1 MDKIPST
8 DQSSDKLH
16 ILDYW
21 RIIRVRFV
29 TILLVFLL
37 TAVTTTVVTFLLS
50 PTYMSLSRIS
60 VEKDTSDIAP
70 LLGMQSGPAQF
81 DPYFIQTE
89 FEKIQSQKVLDKVV
103 EKCELAKEWGIISD
117 PQAEVGHTESVK
129 ARKILEKMID
139 IRQYRNTSIIELRA
153 YDGKKELAQKIA
165 RSLAQ
170 EYKDHRT
177 SLQKERVQIGIN
189 SLNKRMDEKNEKIT
203 SMQATVDR
211 LRTDLGISDSA
222 GEESYSI
229 IEPEIVRR
237 YEAELITAK
246 GVHTTQSTLLE
257 GLKGQSIEQL
267 RASIL
272 TAHPDAQLDALI
284 RELHTGQQ
292 TLANHSIDLGEQHPR
307 IKGLKKVVATLE
319 EQIDNRIQGVLA
331 GLELRVKSSKAQV
344 EQLQRDVVEAKHR
357 ESDMR
362 EKGREYFDAKREL
375 SNTTRIRDT
384 ILFRIMQEEVDLE
397 LPKSSTVEVIDDADL
412 PEKAVKPNIP
422 LNIALGMVVGL
433 ILGVGL
439 AFFIEYLDT
448 SVKTIDDV
456 ERALGA
462 AVLGVIPQ
470 NVGSLLD
477 EGDESPHAEAY
488 RVLRTNILFAGRQT
502 EDQTT
507 FSVVSGGAGE
517 GKTTTM
523 FNLAVVFAQQG
534 DRVLVVDSDLRR
546 PSMHRF
552 FKVSNN
558 IGLTNYLLGQV
569 TIDEVIQTSE
579 IPSLHF
585 VPSGKLPSSSMGIL
599 SSAKMK
605 EFVVEMKSR
614 YDYVFLDAP
623 PIMGVSDASVLASM
637 VDMCVLVVQYR
648 KYPQLMTQRAK
659 EMVTK
664 VGGELVGVVLNNI
677 NISQDSYYYY
687 YSGYYY
693 DYYYKSREKEE
704 DSADEAPDGK
714 KETKLLAKAD
724 IGGDDEKPKY

>member
-1 MDKIPST
+1 MDKTPST
-8 DQSSDKLH
+8 DQSYDKLH

-37 TAVTTTVVTFLLS
+37 TAVTTTVVTFLL
-50 PTYMSLSRIS
+50 PETYMSLSRIS
-60 VEKDTSDIAP
+60 IEKDTSDIAP
-70 LLGMQSGPAQF
+70 LLGMQSGPTAF

-103 EKCELAKEWGIISD
+103 SKCGLTEEWKRLNGGKSL
-117 PQAEVGHTESVK
+117 TEIE
-129 ARKILEKMID
+129 ARKILEKAID
-139 IRQYRNTSIIELRA
+139 IRQFRNTSIIELRA
-153 YDGKKELAQKIA
+153 YDRKPQWAQTIAQALAEEYQNHRKD
-165 RSLAQ
+165 LQ
-170 EYKDHRT
+170 E
-177 SLQKERVQIGIN
+177 ERVKKGIDV
-189 SLNKRMDEKNEKIT
+189 LNGRLEKINEEI
-203 SMQATVDR
+203 SVMQTNVDE
-211 LRTDLGISDSA
+211 LRTQEGISDAA
-222 GEESYSI
+222 GDESYSI

-237 YEAELITAK
+237 YESGLIDAR
-246 GVHTTQSTLLE
+246 GIHTTQSTLLE
-257 GLKGQSIEQL
+257 GLRAQSDEEL

-272 TAHPDAQLDALI
+272 TAHPDAQLDVLI

-292 TLANHSIDLGEQHPR
+292 TLANLGVDLGDEHPR
-307 IKGLKKVVATLE
+307 IKGLKVVVATLE
-319 EQIDNRIQGVLA
+319 GQIDDRIRGILA
-331 GLELRVKSSKAQV
+331 GLELRVNSTKAQV
-344 EQLQRDVVEAKHR
+344 EQLQSDVADAKKR

-362 EKGREYFDAKREL
+362 EKGREYFDAKRKL

-384 ILFRIMQEEVDLE
+384 ILLRVMQEEVDLA
-397 LPKSSTVEVIDDADL
+397 LPKESTVEITDDADL
-412 PEKAVKPNIP
+412 PIKAVRPNIP
-422 LNIALGMVVGL
+422 LNIALGVVVGL
-433 ILGVGL
+433 VLGVGL

-456 ERALGA
+456 ERALNA

-488 RVLRTNILFAGRQT
+488 RVLRTNILFAGRKSET
-502 EDQTT
+502 QTT

-552 FKVSNN
+552 FNVSNN
-558 IGLTNYLLGQV
+558 IGLTNYLLGQA
-569 TIDEVIQTSE
+569 TIEEVIQTTE
-579 IPSLHF
+579 LPSLHF
-585 VPSGKLPSSSMGIL
+585 IPSGKLPSSSMGIL

-605 EFVVEMKSR
+605 EFVAEMKSR

-659 EMVTK
+659 DMVTK

-704 DSADEAPDGK
+704 SADEAQDGK
-714 KETKLLAKAD
+714 KDAKLLAKAD
-724 IGGDDEKPKY
+724 IGGEDEKPKY

>member
-1 MDKIPST
+1 MDKTPST

-29 TILLVFLL
+29 TIMLVFLL
-37 TAVTTTVVTFLLS
+37 TAVTTTVVTFTM
-50 PTYMSLSRIS
+50 PKTYMSLSRIS
-60 VEKDTSDIAP
+60 IEKDTSDIAP
-70 LLGMQSGPAQF
+70 LLGMQSGPAAF

-103 EKCELAKEWGIISD
+103 VRCELTEDWKRLNGGNLLD
-117 PQAEVGHTESVK
+117 PIE
-129 ARKILEKMID
+129 ARKILKKSID
-139 IRQYRNTSIIELRA
+139 IRQFRNTSIIELRA
-153 YDGKKELAQKIA
+153 YDRDPRK
-165 RSLAQ
+165 AQ
-170 EYKDHRT
+170 EIAQALAVEYQNHRKDAQTARVKQGIKA
-177 SLQKERVQIGIN
+177 LEGRKEKTDKQI
-189 SLNKRMDEKNEKIT
+189 LV
-203 SMQATVDR
+203 MQANVDK
-211 LRTDLGISDSA
+211 LRTDLNISDAA
-222 GEESYSI
+222 GEDSYSI

-237 YEAELITAK
+237 YESELIDVK
-246 GVHTTQSTLLE
+246 GIHTSMSTLLD
-257 GLKGQSIEQL
+257 GLKALSEKEL
-267 RASIL
+267 RDSIL
-272 TAHPDAQLDALI
+272 TAHPDAQLDVLI

-292 TLANHSIDLGEQHPR
+292 TLANHGIDLGEEHPR

-319 EQIDNRIQGVLA
+319 GQIDNRIQGILA
-331 GLELRVKSSKAQV
+331 GLGLRVNSSQAQV
-344 EQLQRDVVEAKHR
+344 EQLQRDVDAAKKR

-362 EKGREYFDAKREL
+362 KTGREYFDAKREL

-384 ILFRIMQEEVDLE
+384 ILFRIMQEEVDLA
-397 LPKSSTVEVIDDADL
+397 LPKESTVEITDDADRPL
-412 PEKAVKPNIP
+412 KAIRPNIP
-422 LNIALGMVVGL
+422 LNIALGVVVGL

-488 RVLRTNILFAGRQT
+488 RVLRTNILFAGRKD
-502 EDQTT
+502 ESQTT

-523 FNLAVVFAQQG
+523 FNLAVVFAQMG
-534 DRVLVVDSDLRR
+534 DRILIVDSDLRR
-546 PSMHRF
+546 PSMHRYL
-552 FKVSNN
+552 KVSNN
-558 IGLTNYLLGQV
+558 IGLTNYLLGQA
-569 TIDEVIQTSE
+569 TIDEVIQTTE
-579 IPSLHF
+579 LPSLHF
-585 VPSGKLPSSSMGIL
+585 IPSGKLPSSSMGIL

-605 EFVVEMKSR
+605 EFVAEMKSR

-648 KYPQLMTQRAK
+648 KYPQMMTQRAK

-693 DYYYKSREKEE
+693 DNYYKSLEKEE
-704 DSADEAPDGK
+704 SAKDDAK
-714 KETKLLAKAD
+714 SRKETKLLASAKT
-724 IGGDDEKPKY
+724 GGEDEKPKY

>member
-1 MDKIPST
+1 MDKTPST
-8 DQSSDKLH
+8 DQSYDKLH

-37 TAVTTTVVTFLLS
+37 TAVTTTVVTFLL
-50 PTYMSLSRIS
+50 PETYMSLSRIS
-60 VEKDTSDIAP
+60 IEKDTSDIAP
-70 LLGMQSGPAQF
+70 LLGMQSGPTAF

-103 EKCELAKEWGIISD
+103 SKCGLTEEWKRLNGGKSL
-117 PQAEVGHTESVK
+117 TEIE
-129 ARKILEKMID
+129 ARKILEKAID
-139 IRQYRNTSIIELRA
+139 IRQFRNTSIIELRA
-153 YDGKKELAQKIA
+153 YDRKPQWAQTIAQALAE
-165 RSLAQ
+165 
-170 EYKDHRT
+170 EYQDHRKN
-177 SLQKERVQIGIN
+177 LQEERVKKGILV
-189 SLNKRMDEKNEKIT
+189 LNGRLKKINEEISVMQTNVDE
-203 SMQATVDR
+203 
-211 LRTDLGISDSA
+211 LRTQEGISDAA
-222 GEESYSI
+222 GDESYSI

-237 YEAELITAK
+237 YESGLIDAR
-246 GVHTTQSTLLE
+246 GIHTTQSTLLE
-257 GLKGQSIEQL
+257 GLRAQSDEEL

-272 TAHPDAQLDALI
+272 TAHPDAQLDVLI

-292 TLANHSIDLGEQHPR
+292 TLANLSVDLGDEHPR
-307 IKGLKKVVATLE
+307 IKGLKVVVATLE
-319 EQIDNRIQGVLA
+319 GQIDDRIRGILA
-331 GLELRVKSSKAQV
+331 GLELRVNSTKAQV
-344 EQLQRDVVEAKHR
+344 EQLQSDVADAKKR

-362 EKGREYFDAKREL
+362 EKGREYFDSKREL

-384 ILFRIMQEEVDLE
+384 ILLRVMQEEVDLA
-397 LPKSSTVEVIDDADL
+397 LPKESTVEITDDADL
-412 PEKAVKPNIP
+412 PIKAVRPNIP
-422 LNIALGMVVGL
+422 LNIALGVVVGL
-433 ILGVGL
+433 VLGVGL

-456 ERALGA
+456 ERALNA

-488 RVLRTNILFAGRQT
+488 RVLRTNILFAGRKS
-502 EDQTT
+502 EKQTT

-534 DRVLVVDSDLRR
+534 DRILIVDSDLRR
-546 PSMHRF
+546 PSMHRYL
-552 FKVSNN
+552 KVSNN

-569 TIDEVIQTSE
+569 AIDEVIQTTE
-579 IPSLHF
+579 LPSLHF
-585 VPSGKLPSSSMGIL
+585 IPSGKLPSSSMGIL

-605 EFVVEMKSR
+605 EFVAEMKSR

-659 EMVTK
+659 GMVTK

-704 DSADEAPDGK
+704 SADEAQDGK
-714 KETKLLAKAD
+714 KDAKLLAKAD
-724 IGGDDEKPKY
+724 IGGEDEKPKY

>member
-8 DQSSDKLH
+8 EQSSDKLH

-29 TILLVFLL
+29 VILLVFLI
-37 TAVTTTVVTFLLS
+37 TAVTTTVVTFLLP

-70 LLGMQSGPAQF
+70 LLGMQSGPTAF

-103 EKCELAKEWGIISD
+103 AKCDLA
-117 PQAEVGHTESVK
+117 ESLVLGK
-129 ARKILEKMID
+129 SLNESEARKILEKSID
-139 IRQYRNTSIIELRA
+139 VRQYRNTSIIELRA
-153 YDGKKELAQKIA
+153 YDRKPTK
-165 RSLAQ
+165 AQ
-170 EYKDHRT
+170 EIAQALASEYQNHR
-177 SLQKERVQIGIN
+177 SNLQKDRVKKGIE
-189 SLNKRMDEKNEKIT
+189 SLKTRMEEINTEIT
-203 SMQATVDR
+203 SMQSDVDR
-211 LRTDLGISDSA
+211 FRTELGISDAA

-237 YEAELITAK
+237 YEVELITAK
-246 GVHTTQSTLLE
+246 GVLTTQSSLLD
-257 GLKGQSIEQL
+257 GLKGQSPEEL

-272 TAHPDAQLDALI
+272 TAHPDAQLDALT
-284 RELHTGQQ
+284 REFHTGQI
-292 TLANHSIDLGEQHPR
+292 TLANQSIDLGDEHPR

-319 EQIDNRIQGVLA
+319 GQINNRIKGILA
-331 GLELRVKSSKAQV
+331 GLELRVQSSKAQV
-344 EQLQRDVVEAKHR
+344 EQLQRDVEDAKKR

-362 EKGREYFDAKREL
+362 EQGREYFNAKREL
-375 SNTTRIRDT
+375 ANTTRIRDT
-384 ILFRIMQEEVDLE
+384 ILLRVMQEEVDLE
-397 LPKSSTVEVIDDADL
+397 LPKESTVEIIDDADL
-412 PEKAVKPNIP
+412 PIRAVRPNIP
-422 LNIALGMVVGL
+422 LNISLGVVVGL

-470 NVGSLLD
+470 NVGSLLE

-488 RVLRTNILFAGRQT
+488 RVLRTNILFAGRKS
-502 EDQTT
+502 EKQTT

-534 DRVLVVDSDLRR
+534 DRILIVDSDLRR
-546 PSMHRF
+546 PSMHRYL
-552 FKVSNN
+552 KVSNN

-569 TIDEVIQTSE
+569 AIDEVIQTTE
-579 IPSLHF
+579 LPSLHF
-585 VPSGKLPSSSMGIL
+585 IPSGKLPSSSMGIL

-605 EFVVEMKSR
+605 EFVLEMKSR

-659 EMVTK
+659 SMVTK

-704 DSADEAPDGK
+704 SADETQGVE
-714 KETKLLAKAD
+714 KEAKLLANAD
-724 IGGDDEKPKY
+724 LGGEDEKP

>member
-1 MDKIPST
+1 MDKTPSK

-37 TAVTTTVVTFLLS
+37 TAVTTTVVTFLL
-50 PTYMSLSRIS
+50 PKTYMSLSRIS
-60 VEKDTSDIAP
+60 IEKDTSDIAP
-70 LLGMQSGPAQF
+70 LLGMQSGPSAF

-89 FEKIQSQKVLDKVV
+89 FEKIQSQKVLAKVV
-103 EKCELAKEWGIISD
+103 AKCNLTEEWKRLNGGK
-117 PQAEVGHTESVK
+117 PLTEIE
-129 ARKILEKMID
+129 ARKILEKSID
-139 IRQYRNTSIIELRA
+139 IRQFRNTSIIELRA
-153 YDGKKELAQKIA
+153 YDRKPEQAQYIA
-165 RSLAQ
+165 QTIAE
-170 EYKDHRT
+170 EYQNHRT
-177 SLQKERVQIGIN
+177 ESQQKRVQKGIMALN
-189 SLNKRMDEKNEKIT
+189 SRMETINEEIA
-203 SMQATVDR
+203 SMQANVDK
-211 LRTDLGISDSA
+211 LRNDLGISDAA

-237 YEAELITAK
+237 YESELITAK
-246 GVHTTQSTLLE
+246 GVHTTQFTLLE
-257 GLKGQSIEQL
+257 GLKDQSDEKL

-272 TAHPDAQLDALI
+272 TAHPDAQLDVLI

-292 TLANHSIDLGEQHPR
+292 TLANQRIDLGDQHPR
-307 IKGLKKVVATLE
+307 IKGLKEVVTVLE
-319 EQIDNRIQGVLA
+319 GQIDNRIQGILA

-344 EQLQRDVVEAKHR
+344 DQLKEDVADAKQR

-375 SNTTRIRDT
+375 ANTTRIRDT
-384 ILFRIMQEEVDLE
+384 ILFRIMQEEVDLA
-397 LPKSSTVEVIDDADL
+397 LPKESTVEITDDADL
-412 PEKAVKPNIP
+412 PIKAVRPNIP
-422 LNIALGMVVGL
+422 LNIALGVVVGL

-488 RVLRTNILFAGRQT
+488 RVLRTNILFAGRKSET
-502 EDQTT
+502 QTT
-507 FSVVSGGAGE
+507 ISVVSGGAGE

-534 DRVLVVDSDLRR
+534 DRILIVDSDLRR
-546 PSMHRF
+546 PSMHRYL
-552 FKVSNN
+552 KVSNN

-579 IPSLHF
+579 LPTLHF
-585 VPSGKLPSSSMGIL
+585 IPSGKLPSSSMGIL
-599 SSAKMK
+599 SSSKMK
-605 EFVVEMKSR
+605 EFVGDMKSR

-704 DSADEAPDGK
+704 STEDDATSK
-714 KETKLLAKAD
+714 KETKLLEKAD
-724 IGGDDEKPKY
+724 VGEGDERPKY

>member
-1 MDKIPST
+1 MDKTPST

-29 TILLVFLL
+29 TIMLVFLL
-37 TAVTTTVVTFLLS
+37 TAVTTTVVTFTM
-50 PTYMSLSRIS
+50 PKTYMSLSRIS
-60 VEKDTSDIAP
+60 IEKDTSDIAP
-70 LLGMQSGPAQF
+70 LLGMQSGPAAF

-103 EKCELAKEWGIISD
+103 VRCELTEDWKRLNGGNLLD
-117 PQAEVGHTESVK
+117 PIE
-129 ARKILEKMID
+129 ARKILKKSID
-139 IRQYRNTSIIELRA
+139 IRQFRNTSIIELRA
-153 YDGKKELAQKIA
+153 YDRDPRK
-165 RSLAQ
+165 AQ
-170 EYKDHRT
+170 EIAQAIAVEYQNHRKDAQTARVKQGIKA
-177 SLQKERVQIGIN
+177 LEGRKEKTDEQILI
-189 SLNKRMDEKNEKIT
+189 
-203 SMQATVDR
+203 MQANVDK
-211 LRTDLGISDSA
+211 LRTDLNISDAA
-222 GEESYSI
+222 GEDSYSI

-237 YEAELITAK
+237 YESELIDVK
-246 GVHTTQSTLLE
+246 GIHTSMSTLLD
-257 GLKGQSIEQL
+257 GLKALSDKEL
-267 RASIL
+267 RDSIL
-272 TAHPDAQLDALI
+272 TAHPDAQLDVLI

-292 TLANHSIDLGEQHPR
+292 TLANHGIDLGEEHPR

-319 EQIDNRIQGVLA
+319 GQIDNRIQGILA
-331 GLELRVKSSKAQV
+331 GLGLRVNSSQAQV
-344 EQLQRDVVEAKHR
+344 EQLQRDVDAAKKR

-362 EKGREYFDAKREL
+362 KTGREYFDAKREL

-384 ILFRIMQEEVDLE
+384 ILFRIMQEEVDLA
-397 LPKSSTVEVIDDADL
+397 LPKESTVEITDEADRPL
-412 PEKAVKPNIP
+412 KAIRPNIP
-422 LNIALGMVVGL
+422 LNIALGVVVGL

-488 RVLRTNILFAGRQT
+488 RVLRTNILFAGRKD
-502 EDQTT
+502 ESQTT

-523 FNLAVVFAQQG
+523 FNLAVVFAQMG
-534 DRVLVVDSDLRR
+534 DRILIVDSDLRR
-546 PSMHRF
+546 PSMHRYL
-552 FKVSNN
+552 KVSNN
-558 IGLTNYLLGQV
+558 IGLTNYLLGQA
-569 TIDEVIQTSE
+569 TIDEVIQTTE
-579 IPSLHF
+579 LPSLHF
-585 VPSGKLPSSSMGIL
+585 IPSGKLPSSSMGIL

-605 EFVVEMKSR
+605 EFVAEMKSR

-648 KYPQLMTQRAK
+648 KYPQMMTQRAK

-704 DSADEAPDGK
+704 SAEDDDK
-714 KETKLLAKAD
+714 SRKETKLLASAKT
-724 IGGDDEKPKY
+724 GGEDEKPKY

>member
-1 MDKIPST
+1 MDKTPST
-8 DQSSDKLH
+8 DHSSDKLH

-37 TAVTTTVVTFLLS
+37 TAVTTTVVTLFL
-50 PTYMSLSRIS
+50 PKTYMSLSRIS
-60 VEKDTSDIAP
+60 IEKDTSDIAP
-70 LLGMQSGPAQF
+70 LLGMQSGPTAF

-103 EKCELAKEWGIISD
+103 VRCEL
-117 PQAEVGHTESVK
+117 TEDWKRLNGGNLLSTIE
-129 ARKILEKMID
+129 ARKILKKAID
-139 IRQYRNTSIIELRA
+139 IRQFRNTSIIELRA
-153 YDGKKELAQKIA
+153 YDRIPRK
-165 RSLAQ
+165 AQ
-170 EYKDHRT
+170 EIAQALAMVYQNHRKDAQTARV
-177 SLQKERVQIGIN
+177 KEGIKALEGRKDETDKQI
-189 SLNKRMDEKNEKIT
+189 LV
-203 SMQATVDR
+203 MQANVDK
-211 LRTDLGISDSA
+211 LRTDLNISDAA
-222 GEESYSI
+222 GEDSYSI

-237 YEAELITAK
+237 YESELIDVK
-246 GVHTTQSTLLE
+246 GIHTTMSTLLD
-257 GLKGQSIEQL
+257 GLKALSAEEL

-272 TAHPDAQLDALI
+272 TAHPDPQLDVLI

-292 TLANHSIDLGEQHPR
+292 TLANLSIDLGEEHPR

-319 EQIDNRIQGVLA
+319 EQIDNRIQGILA
-331 GLELRVKSSKAQV
+331 GLGLRVNSSQAQV
-344 EQLQRDVVEAKHR
+344 EQLQRDVDAAKRR
-357 ESDMR
+357 ESAMR
-362 EKGREYFDAKREL
+362 KTGRKYFDAKREL

-384 ILFRIMQEEVDLE
+384 ILFRIMQEEVDLA
-397 LPKSSTVEVIDDADL
+397 LPKESTVEITDDADRPL
-412 PEKAVKPNIP
+412 KAIRPNVP
-422 LNIALGMVVGL
+422 LNITLGVVVGL

-488 RVLRTNILFAGRQT
+488 RVLRTNILFAGRKD
-502 EDQTT
+502 ESQTT

-523 FNLAVVFAQQG
+523 FNLAVVFAQMG
-534 DRVLVVDSDLRR
+534 DRILIVDSDLRR
-546 PSMHRF
+546 PSMHRYL
-552 FKVSNN
+552 KVSNN
-558 IGLTNYLLGQV
+558 IGLTNYLLGQA
-569 TIDEVIQTSE
+569 TIDEVIQTTE

-585 VPSGKLPSSSMGIL
+585 IPSGKLPSSSMGIL

-605 EFVVEMKSR
+605 EFVAEMKSR

-623 PIMGVSDASVLASM
+623 PIMGVSDATVLASM

-648 KYPQLMTQRAK
+648 KYPQMMTQRAK

-704 DSADEAPDGK
+704 SAEDDARSR
-714 KETKLLAKAD
+714 KETKLLASAKT
-724 IGGDDEKPKY
+724 GGEDEKPKY

>member
-1 MDKIPST
+1 MDKTPST
-8 DQSSDKLH
+8 DQSYDKLH

-37 TAVTTTVVTFLLS
+37 TAVTTTVVTFLL
-50 PTYMSLSRIS
+50 PETYMSLSRIS
-60 VEKDTSDIAP
+60 IEKDTSDIAP
-70 LLGMQSGPAQF
+70 LLGMQSGPTAF

-103 EKCELAKEWGIISD
+103 SKCGLTEEWKRLNGGKSL
-117 PQAEVGHTESVK
+117 TEIE
-129 ARKILEKMID
+129 ARKILEKAID
-139 IRQYRNTSIIELRA
+139 IRQFRNTSIIELRA
-153 YDGKKELAQKIA
+153 YDRKPQWAQTIAQALAE
-165 RSLAQ
+165 
-170 EYKDHRT
+170 EYQDHRKN
-177 SLQKERVQIGIN
+177 LQEERVKKGILV
-189 SLNKRMDEKNEKIT
+189 LNGRLKKINEEISVMQTNVDE
-203 SMQATVDR
+203 
-211 LRTDLGISDSA
+211 LRTQEGISDAA
-222 GEESYSI
+222 GDESYSI

-237 YEAELITAK
+237 YESGLIDAR
-246 GVHTTQSTLLE
+246 GIHTTQSTLLE
-257 GLKGQSIEQL
+257 GLRAQSDEEL

-272 TAHPDAQLDALI
+272 TAHPDAQLDVLI

-292 TLANHSIDLGEQHPR
+292 TLANLGVDLGDEHPR
-307 IKGLKKVVATLE
+307 IKGLKVVVATLE
-319 EQIDNRIQGVLA
+319 GQIDDRIRGILA
-331 GLELRVKSSKAQV
+331 GLELRVNSTKAQV
-344 EQLQRDVVEAKHR
+344 EQLQRDVADAKKR

-362 EKGREYFDAKREL
+362 EKGREYFDAKRKL

-384 ILFRIMQEEVDLE
+384 ILLRVMQEEVDLA
-397 LPKSSTVEVIDDADL
+397 LPKESTVEITDDADL
-412 PEKAVKPNIP
+412 PIKAVRPNIP
-422 LNIALGMVVGL
+422 LNIALGVVVGL
-433 ILGVGL
+433 VLGVGL

-456 ERALGA
+456 ERALNA

-488 RVLRTNILFAGRQT
+488 RVLRTNILFAGRKSET
-502 EDQTT
+502 QTT

-552 FKVSNN
+552 FKLSNN
-558 IGLTNYLLGQV
+558 IGLTNYLLGQA
-569 TIDEVIQTSE
+569 TIEEVIQTTE
-579 IPSLHF
+579 LPSLHF
-585 VPSGKLPSSSMGIL
+585 IPSGKLPSSSMGIL

-605 EFVVEMKSR
+605 EFVAEMKSR

-659 EMVTK
+659 DMVTK

-704 DSADEAPDGK
+704 SADEAQDGK
-714 KETKLLAKAD
+714 KDAKLLAKAD
-724 IGGDDEKPKY
+724 IGGEDEKPKY

>member
-1 MDKIPST
+1 MDKTPST
-8 DQSSDKLH
+8 DQSYDKLH

-37 TAVTTTVVTFLLS
+37 TAVTTTVVTFLL
-50 PTYMSLSRIS
+50 PETYMSLSRIS
-60 VEKDTSDIAP
+60 IEKDTSDIAP
-70 LLGMQSGPAQF
+70 LLGMQSGPTAF

-103 EKCELAKEWGIISD
+103 SKCGLTEEWKRLNGGKSL
-117 PQAEVGHTESVK
+117 TEIE
-129 ARKILEKMID
+129 ARKILEKAID
-139 IRQYRNTSIIELRA
+139 IRQFRNTSIIELRA
-153 YDGKKELAQKIA
+153 YDRKPQWAQTIAQALAD
-165 RSLAQ
+165 
-170 EYKDHRT
+170 EYQDHRKN
-177 SLQKERVQIGIN
+177 LQEERVKKGILV
-189 SLNKRMDEKNEKIT
+189 LNGRLKKINEEISVMQTNVDE
-203 SMQATVDR
+203 
-211 LRTDLGISDSA
+211 LRTQEGISDAA
-222 GEESYSI
+222 GDESYSI

-237 YEAELITAK
+237 YESGLIDAR
-246 GVHTTQSTLLE
+246 GIHTTQSTLLE
-257 GLKGQSIEQL
+257 GLRAQSDEEL

-272 TAHPDAQLDALI
+272 TAHPDAQLDVLI

-292 TLANHSIDLGEQHPR
+292 TLANLGVDLGDEHPR
-307 IKGLKKVVATLE
+307 IKGLKVVVTTLE
-319 EQIDNRIQGVLA
+319 GQIDDRIRGILA
-331 GLELRVKSSKAQV
+331 GLELRVNSTKAQV
-344 EQLQRDVVEAKHR
+344 EQLQRDVADAKKR

-362 EKGREYFDAKREL
+362 EKGREYFDSKREL

-384 ILFRIMQEEVDLE
+384 ILLRVMQEEVDLA
-397 LPKSSTVEVIDDADL
+397 LPKESTVEITDDADL
-412 PEKAVKPNIP
+412 PIKAVRPNIP
-422 LNIALGMVVGL
+422 LNIALGVVVGL
-433 ILGVGL
+433 VLGVGL

-456 ERALGA
+456 ERALNA

-488 RVLRTNILFAGRQT
+488 RVLRTNILFAGRKSET
-502 EDQTT
+502 QTT

-552 FKVSNN
+552 FKLSNN
-558 IGLTNYLLGQV
+558 IGLTNYLLGQA
-569 TIDEVIQTSE
+569 TIEEVIQTTE
-579 IPSLHF
+579 LPSLHF
-585 VPSGKLPSSSMGIL
+585 IPSGKLPSSSMGIL

-605 EFVVEMKSR
+605 EFVAEMKSR

-659 EMVTK
+659 DMVTK

-704 DSADEAPDGK
+704 SADEAQDGK
-714 KETKLLAKAD
+714 KDAKLLAKAD
-724 IGGDDEKPKY
+724 IGGEDEKPKY

>member
-1 MDKIPST
+1 MDKTPST

-37 TAVTTTVVTFLLS
+37 TAVTTTVVTLLL
-50 PTYMSLSRIS
+50 PKTFMSLSRIS

-70 LLGMQSGPAQF
+70 LLGMQSGPAAF

-89 FEKIQSQKVLDKVV
+89 FEKIQSQKVLAKVV
-103 EKCELAKEWGIISD
+103 ISCKL
-117 PQAEVGHTESVK
+117 TEDWK
-129 ARKILEKMID
+129 RLNGGKPLTPIEARKILKKQID
-139 IRQYRNTSIIELRA
+139 IRQFRNTSIIELRA
-153 YDGKKELAQKIA
+153 YDGKPEK
-165 RSLAQ
+165 AQ
-170 EYKDHRT
+170 EIAQALAEEYQNHRKEAQT
-177 SLQKERVQIGIN
+177 ARVKEGIKALQGRMNTVNEQIDG
-189 SLNKRMDEKNEKIT
+189 
-203 SMQATVDR
+203 MQANVDK
-211 LRTDLGISDSA
+211 LRVDLGVSDAA

-237 YEAELITAK
+237 YESELIDARGIHTAM
-246 GVHTTQSTLLE
+246 STLLE
-257 GLKGQSIEQL
+257 GLELQSTEELQ
-267 RASIL
+267 ASIS
-272 TAHPDAQLDALI
+272 TAYPDSQLDVLI
-284 RELHTGQQ
+284 RELYTGEQ
-292 TLANHSIDLGEQHPR
+292 TLANHSIDLGDQHPR
-307 IKGLKKVVATLE
+307 IKGLQKVVAKLE
-319 EQIDNRIQGVLA
+319 QQIDNRIQGVLA
-331 GLELRVKSSKAQV
+331 GLRLKTRSALAQV
-344 EQLQRDVVEAKHR
+344 EQLQRDVADAKKR

-384 ILFRIMQEEVDLE
+384 ILFRVMQEEVDLA
-397 LPKSSTVEVIDDADL
+397 LPKESTVEITDNADRPL
-412 PEKAVKPNIP
+412 KAIRPNIP
-422 LNIALGMVVGL
+422 LNIALGVVVGL
-433 ILGVGL
+433 VLGVGL

-470 NVGSLLD
+470 NVGSLLE

-488 RVLRTNILFAGRQT
+488 RVLRTNILFAGRKSET
-502 EDQTT
+502 ETT

-523 FNLAVVFAQQG
+523 FNLAVVFAQMG
-534 DRVLVVDSDLRR
+534 DRILIVDSDLRR
-546 PSMHRF
+546 PSMHRYLN
-552 FKVSNN
+552 VSNN
-558 IGLTNYLLGQV
+558 IGLTNYLLGQA
-569 TIDEVIQTSE
+569 TIDEVIQTTE

-585 VPSGKLPSSSMGIL
+585 IPSGKLPSSSMGIL

-605 EFVVEMKSR
+605 EFVVDMKSR

-648 KYPQLMTQRAK
+648 KYPQMMTQRAK

-664 VGGELVGVVLNNI
+664 VGGNLVGVVLNNI

-693 DYYYKSREKEE
+693 DNYYKSLDKEE
-704 DSADEAPDGK
+704 SAEDDAKSK
-714 KETKLLAKAD
+714 KETKLLASAKT
-724 IGGDDEKPKY
+724 GGEDEKPKY

>member
-1 MDKIPST
+1 MDKTPST
-8 DQSSDKLH
+8 DQSYDKLH

-37 TAVTTTVVTFLLS
+37 TAVTTTVVTFLL
-50 PTYMSLSRIS
+50 PETYMSLSRIS
-60 VEKDTSDIAP
+60 IEKDTSDIAP
-70 LLGMQSGPAQF
+70 LLGMQSGPTAF

-103 EKCELAKEWGIISD
+103 SKCGLTEEWKRLNGGKSL
-117 PQAEVGHTESVK
+117 TEIE
-129 ARKILEKMID
+129 ARKILEKAID
-139 IRQYRNTSIIELRA
+139 IRQFRNTSIIELRA
-153 YDGKKELAQKIA
+153 YDRKPQWAQTIAQALAE
-165 RSLAQ
+165 
-170 EYKDHRT
+170 EYQDHRKN
-177 SLQKERVQIGIN
+177 LQEERVKKGILV
-189 SLNKRMDEKNEKIT
+189 LNGRLKKINEEISVMQTNVDE
-203 SMQATVDR
+203 
-211 LRTDLGISDSA
+211 LRTQEGISDAA
-222 GEESYSI
+222 GDESYSI

-237 YEAELITAK
+237 YESGLIDAR
-246 GVHTTQSTLLE
+246 GIHTTQSTLLE
-257 GLKGQSIEQL
+257 GLRAQSDEEL

-272 TAHPDAQLDALI
+272 TAHPDAQLDVLI

-292 TLANHSIDLGEQHPR
+292 TLANLGVDLGDEHPR
-307 IKGLKKVVATLE
+307 IKGLKVVVATLE
-319 EQIDNRIQGVLA
+319 GQIDDRIRGILA
-331 GLELRVKSSKAQV
+331 GLELRVNSTKAQV
-344 EQLQRDVVEAKHR
+344 EQLQNDVADAKKR

-362 EKGREYFDAKREL
+362 EKGREYFDAKRKL

-384 ILFRIMQEEVDLE
+384 ILLRVMQEEVDLA
-397 LPKSSTVEVIDDADL
+397 LPKESTVEITDDADL
-412 PEKAVKPNIP
+412 PIKAVRPNIP
-422 LNIALGMVVGL
+422 LNIALGVVVGL
-433 ILGVGL
+433 VLGVGL

-448 SVKTIDDV
+448 SVKTFDDV
-456 ERALGA
+456 ERALNA

-488 RVLRTNILFAGRQT
+488 RVLRTNILFAGRKSET
-502 EDQTT
+502 QTT

-552 FKVSNN
+552 FKLSNN
-558 IGLTNYLLGQV
+558 IGLTNYLLGQA
-569 TIDEVIQTSE
+569 TIEEVIQTTE
-579 IPSLHF
+579 LPSLHF
-585 VPSGKLPSSSMGIL
+585 IPSGKLPSSSMGIL

-605 EFVVEMKSR
+605 EFVAEMKSR

-659 EMVTK
+659 DMVTK

-704 DSADEAPDGK
+704 SADEAQDGK
-714 KETKLLAKAD
+714 KDAKLLAKAD
-724 IGGDDEKPKY
+724 IGGEDEKPKY

>member
-8 DQSSDKLH
+8 EQSSDKLH

-29 TILLVFLL
+29 VILLVFLI
-37 TAVTTTVVTFLLS
+37 TAVTTTVVTFLLP

-70 LLGMQSGPAQF
+70 LLGMQSGPTAF

-89 FEKIQSQKVLDKVV
+89 LEKIQSQKVLDKVV
-103 EKCELAKEWGIISD
+103 AKCDLA
-117 PQAEVGHTESVK
+117 ESLVLGK
-129 ARKILEKMID
+129 SLNESEARKILEKSID
-139 IRQYRNTSIIELRA
+139 VRQYRNTSIIELRA
-153 YDGKKELAQKIA
+153 YDRKPTK
-165 RSLAQ
+165 AQ
-170 EYKDHRT
+170 EIAQALASEYQNHR
-177 SLQKERVQIGIN
+177 SNLQKDRVKKGIE
-189 SLNKRMDEKNEKIT
+189 SLKTRMEEINTEIT
-203 SMQATVDR
+203 SMQSDVDR
-211 LRTDLGISDSA
+211 FRTELGISDAA

-237 YEAELITAK
+237 YEVELITAK
-246 GVHTTQSTLLE
+246 GVLTTQSSLLD
-257 GLKGQSIEQL
+257 GLKGQSPEEL

-272 TAHPDAQLDALI
+272 TAHPDAQLDALT
-284 RELHTGQQ
+284 REFHTGQI
-292 TLANHSIDLGEQHPR
+292 TLANQSIDLGDEHPR
-307 IKGLKKVVATLE
+307 IKGLKKVVDTLE
-319 EQIDNRIQGVLA
+319 GQINDRIKGILA
-331 GLELRVKSSKAQV
+331 GLELRVQSSKAQV
-344 EQLQRDVVEAKHR
+344 EQLQRDVEDAKKR

-362 EKGREYFDAKREL
+362 EQGREYFNAKREL
-375 SNTTRIRDT
+375 ANTTRIRDT
-384 ILFRIMQEEVDLE
+384 ILLRVMQEEVDLE
-397 LPKSSTVEVIDDADL
+397 LPKESTVEIIDDADL
-412 PEKAVKPNIP
+412 PIRAVRPNIP
-422 LNIALGMVVGL
+422 LNISLGVVVGL

-470 NVGSLLD
+470 NVGSLLE

-488 RVLRTNILFAGRQT
+488 RVLRTNILFAGRKS
-502 EDQTT
+502 EKQTT

-534 DRVLVVDSDLRR
+534 DRILIVDSDLRR
-546 PSMHRF
+546 PSMHRYL
-552 FKVSNN
+552 KVSNN

-569 TIDEVIQTSE
+569 AIDEVIQTTE
-579 IPSLHF
+579 LPSLHF
-585 VPSGKLPSSSMGIL
+585 IPSGKLPSSSMGIL

-605 EFVVEMKSR
+605 EFVLEMKGR

-637 VDMCVLVVQYR
+637 VDMCGLVVQYR

-659 EMVTK
+659 SMVTK

-704 DSADEAPDGK
+704 SADETQGVE
-714 KETKLLAKAD
+714 KEAKLLANAD
-724 IGGDDEKPKY
+724 LGGEDEKPKY

>member
-1 MDKIPST
+1 MDKKPST

-21 RIIRVRFV
+21 RIIRVRLV

-37 TAVTTTVVTFLLS
+37 TAVTTTLVTLFM
-50 PTYMSLSRIS
+50 PKTYMSLSRIS
-60 VEKDTSDIAP
+60 IEKDTSDIAP
-70 LLGMQSGPAQF
+70 LLGMQSGPSAF

-89 FEKIQSQKVLDKVV
+89 FEKIQSQMVLDKVV
-103 EKCELAKEWGIISD
+103 TKCEL
-117 PQAEVGHTESVK
+117 TEKWKGFNGGKSLTMIE
-129 ARKILEKMID
+129 ARKILKKAID
-139 IRQYRNTSIIELRA
+139 IRQFRNTSIIELRA
-153 YDGKKELAQKIA
+153 YDREPAMAQKIA
-165 RSLAQ
+165 DALAD
-170 EYKDHRT
+170 EYQNHRT
-177 SLQKERVQIGIN
+177 EAQKDRVELGIKA
-189 SLNKRMDEKNEKIT
+189 LTGKMDKYNVDIAV
-203 SMQATVDR
+203 MQADVDK
-211 LRTDLGISDSA
+211 LRVDLGISDAA

-237 YEAELITAK
+237 YESGLIDAR
-246 GVHTTQSTLLE
+246 GVYTSMSTLFE
-257 GLKGQSIEQL
+257 GLKLQSPEEL
-267 RASIL
+267 RDSIS
-272 TAHPDAQLDALI
+272 TAYPDSQLDVLI
-284 RELHTGQQ
+284 RELYTGQQ
-292 TLANHSIDLGEQHPR
+292 TLANSGIDLGVEHPK

-319 EQIDNRIQGVLA
+319 QQIEDRIQGVLA
-331 GLELRVKSSKAQV
+331 GLELKVSSAFAQV
-344 EQLQRDVVEAKHR
+344 EQLQRDVNDAKKR

-362 EKGREYFDAKREL
+362 ETGREYFDKKRKL

-384 ILFRIMQEEVDLE
+384 ILFRIMQEQVDLA
-397 LPKSSTVEVIDDADL
+397 LPKDSTVEITDVADIPL
-412 PEKAVKPNIP
+412 KAVRPNIP
-422 LNIALGMVVGL
+422 LNITLGVVVGL

-470 NVGSLLD
+470 NVGSLLE

-488 RVLRTNILFAGRQT
+488 RVLRTNILFAGRKD
-502 EDQTT
+502 ESQTT

-523 FNLAVVFAQQG
+523 FNLAVVFAQMG
-534 DRVLVVDSDLRR
+534 DRILIVDSDLRR
-546 PSMHRF
+546 PSMHRYMN
-552 FKVSNN
+552 VSNN

-569 TIDEVIQTSE
+569 TIDEVIQTTE
-579 IPSLHF
+579 LPSLHF
-585 VPSGKLPSSSMGIL
+585 IPSGKLPSSSMGIL

-605 EFVVEMKSR
+605 EFVTEMKSR

-648 KYPQLMTQRAK
+648 KYPQMMTQRAK

-693 DYYYKSREKEE
+693 DNYYKSRENEG
-704 DSADEAPDGK
+704 SAADGASSTK
-714 KETKLLAKAD
+714 KTKLLASAKT
-724 IGGDDEKPKY
+724 GEEDEKPKY

>member
-1 MDKIPST
+1 MDKTPST
-8 DQSSDKLH
+8 DQSYDKLH

-37 TAVTTTVVTFLLS
+37 TAVTTTVVTFLL
-50 PTYMSLSRIS
+50 PETYMSLSRIS
-60 VEKDTSDIAP
+60 IEKDTSDIAP
-70 LLGMQSGPAQF
+70 LLGMQSGPTAF

-103 EKCELAKEWGIISD
+103 SKCGLTEEWKRLNGGKSL
-117 PQAEVGHTESVK
+117 TEIE
-129 ARKILEKMID
+129 ARKILEKAID
-139 IRQYRNTSIIELRA
+139 IRQFRNTSIIELRA
-153 YDGKKELAQKIA
+153 YDRKPQWAQTIAQALAKEYQ
-165 RSLAQ
+165 
-170 EYKDHRT
+170 DHRKN
-177 SLQKERVQIGIN
+177 LQEERVKKGILV
-189 SLNKRMDEKNEKIT
+189 LNGRLKKINEEISVMQTNVDE
-203 SMQATVDR
+203 
-211 LRTDLGISDSA
+211 LRTQEGISDAA
-222 GEESYSI
+222 GDESYSI

-237 YEAELITAK
+237 YESGLIDAR
-246 GVHTTQSTLLE
+246 GIHTTQSTLLE
-257 GLKGQSIEQL
+257 GLRAQSDEEL

-272 TAHPDAQLDALI
+272 TAHPDAQLDVLI

-292 TLANHSIDLGEQHPR
+292 TLANLGVDLGDEHPR
-307 IKGLKKVVATLE
+307 IKGLKVVVATLE
-319 EQIDNRIQGVLA
+319 GQIDDRIRGILA
-331 GLELRVKSSKAQV
+331 GLELRVNSTKAQV
-344 EQLQRDVVEAKHR
+344 EQLQRDVADAKKR

-362 EKGREYFDAKREL
+362 EKGREYFDSKREL

-384 ILFRIMQEEVDLE
+384 ILLRVMQEEVDLA
-397 LPKSSTVEVIDDADL
+397 LPKESTVEITDDADL
-412 PEKAVKPNIP
+412 PIKAVRPNIP
-422 LNIALGMVVGL
+422 LNIALGVVVGL
-433 ILGVGL
+433 VLGVGL

-456 ERALGA
+456 ERALNA

-488 RVLRTNILFAGRQT
+488 RVLRTNILFAGRKSET
-502 EDQTT
+502 QTT
-507 FSVVSGGAGE
+507 FSGGAGE

-552 FKVSNN
+552 FKLSNN
-558 IGLTNYLLGQV
+558 IGLTNYLLGQA
-569 TIDEVIQTSE
+569 TIEEVIQTTE
-579 IPSLHF
+579 LPSLHF
-585 VPSGKLPSSSMGIL
+585 IPSGKLPSSSMGIL

-605 EFVVEMKSR
+605 EFVAEMKSR

-659 EMVTK
+659 DMVTK

-704 DSADEAPDGK
+704 SADEAQDGK
-714 KETKLLAKAD
+714 KDAKLLAKAD
-724 IGGDDEKPKY
+724 IGGEDEKPKY

>member
-1 MDKIPST
+1 MDKTPST
-8 DQSSDKLH
+8 DQSYDKLH

-37 TAVTTTVVTFLLS
+37 TAVTTTVVTFLL
-50 PTYMSLSRIS
+50 PETYMSLSRIS
-60 VEKDTSDIAP
+60 IEKDTSDIAP
-70 LLGMQSGPAQF
+70 LLGMQSGPTAF

-103 EKCELAKEWGIISD
+103 SKCGLTEEWKRLNGGKSL
-117 PQAEVGHTESVK
+117 TEIE
-129 ARKILEKMID
+129 ARKILEKAID
-139 IRQYRNTSIIELRA
+139 IRQFRNTSIIELRA
-153 YDGKKELAQKIA
+153 YDRKPKWAQTIAQALAAEYQNHRKD
-165 RSLAQ
+165 LQ
-170 EYKDHRT
+170 E
-177 SLQKERVQIGIN
+177 ERVKKGILV
-189 SLNKRMDEKNEKIT
+189 LNGRLKKINEEISVMQTNVDE
-203 SMQATVDR
+203 
-211 LRTDLGISDSA
+211 LRTQEGISDAA
-222 GEESYSI
+222 GDESYSI

-237 YEAELITAK
+237 YESGLIDAR
-246 GVHTTQSTLLE
+246 GIHTTQSTLLE
-257 GLKGQSIEQL
+257 GLRAQSDEEL

-272 TAHPDAQLDALI
+272 TAHPDAQLDVLI

-292 TLANHSIDLGEQHPR
+292 TLANLGVDLGDEHPR
-307 IKGLKKVVATLE
+307 IKGLKVVVATLE
-319 EQIDNRIQGVLA
+319 GQIDDRIRGILA
-331 GLELRVKSSKAQV
+331 GLELRVNSTKAQV
-344 EQLQRDVVEAKHR
+344 EQLQRDVADAKKR

-362 EKGREYFDAKREL
+362 EKGREYFDSKREL

-384 ILFRIMQEEVDLE
+384 ILLRVMQEEVDLA
-397 LPKSSTVEVIDDADL
+397 LPKESTVEITDDADL
-412 PEKAVKPNIP
+412 PIKAVRPNIP
-422 LNIALGMVVGL
+422 LNIALGVVVGL
-433 ILGVGL
+433 VLGVGL

-456 ERALGA
+456 ERALNA

-488 RVLRTNILFAGRQT
+488 RVLRTNILFAGRKSET
-502 EDQTT
+502 QTT

-552 FKVSNN
+552 FKLSNN
-558 IGLTNYLLGQV
+558 IGLTNYLLGQA
-569 TIDEVIQTSE
+569 TIEEVIQTTE
-579 IPSLHF
+579 LPSLHF
-585 VPSGKLPSSSMGIL
+585 IPSGKLPSSSMGIL

-605 EFVVEMKSR
+605 EFVAEMKSR

-659 EMVTK
+659 DMVTK

-704 DSADEAPDGK
+704 SADEAQDGK
-714 KETKLLAKAD
+714 KDAKLLAKAD
-724 IGGDDEKPKY
+724 IGGEDEKPKY

>member
-8 DQSSDKLH
+8 GQSSDKLH

-21 RIIRVRFV
+21 RIIRVRLV

-37 TAVTTTVVTFLLS
+37 TAVTTTVVTLFM
-50 PTYMSLSRIS
+50 PKTYMSLSRIS
-60 VEKDTSDIAP
+60 IEKDTSDIAP
-70 LLGMQSGPAQF
+70 LLGMQSGPSAF

-89 FEKIQSQKVLDKVV
+89 FEKIQSQMVLDKVV
-103 EKCELAKEWGIISD
+103 AKCNLTEEWKRLNGNEPLDPIS
-117 PQAEVGHTESVK
+117 
-129 ARKILEKMID
+129 ARKRLKKTID
-139 IRQYRNTSIIELRA
+139 IRQFRNTSIIELRA
-153 YDGKKELAQKIA
+153 YDRERAIAQKIA
-165 RSLAQ
+165 QSIAE
-170 EYKDHRT
+170 EYQTHRT
-177 SLQKERVQIGIN
+177 DAQKKRVGLGIIA
-189 SLNKRMDEKNEKIT
+189 LEGKMDIYNEEIAGK
-203 SMQATVDR
+203 QADVDKMR
-211 LRTDLGISDSA
+211 VDLGISDAA

-237 YEAELITAK
+237 YESGLIDAR
-246 GVHTTQSTLLE
+246 GVHTSMSSLLD
-257 GLKGQSIEQL
+257 GLKLQSLEEL
-267 RASIL
+267 RDSIS
-272 TAHPDAQLDALI
+272 TAYPDGQLDVLI

-292 TLANHSIDLGEQHPR
+292 TLANHSIDLGELHPR
-307 IKGLKKVVATLE
+307 IKGLEKVVATLE
-319 EQIDNRIQGVLA
+319 QQIDNRIQGVLA
-331 GLELRVKSSKAQV
+331 GLELKVRSAFAQV
-344 EQLQRDVVEAKHR
+344 EQLQRDVADAKKR

-362 EKGREYFDAKREL
+362 ETGRKYFNAKREL
-375 SNTTRIRDT
+375 SNKTRIRDT
-384 ILFRIMQEEVDLE
+384 ILFRIMQEQVDLA
-397 LPKSSTVEVIDDADL
+397 LPKDSTVEITDEADI
-412 PEKAVKPNIP
+412 PMTAVRPNIP
-422 LNIALGMVVGL
+422 LNISLGVVVGL

-488 RVLRTNILFAGRQT
+488 RVLRTNILFAGRKD
-502 EDQTT
+502 ESQTT

-523 FNLAVVFAQQG
+523 FNLAVVFAQMG
-534 DRVLVVDSDLRR
+534 DRILIVDSDLRR
-546 PSMHRF
+546 PSMHRYMN
-552 FKVSNN
+552 VSNN

-569 TIDEVIQTSE
+569 TIDEVIQTTE
-579 IPSLHF
+579 LPSLHF
-585 VPSGKLPSSSMGIL
+585 IPSGKLPSSSMGIL

-605 EFVVEMKSR
+605 EFVAEMKSR

-648 KYPQLMTQRAK
+648 KYPQMMTQRAK

-693 DYYYKSREKEE
+693 DNYYKSREKEGSAE
-704 DSADEAPDGK
+704 DDTKSRK
-714 KETKLLAKAD
+714 KTKLLASAKT
-724 IGGDDEKPKY
+724 GGEDEKPKY

>member
-16 ILDYW
+16 VLDYW

-37 TAVTTTVVTFLLS
+37 TAVTTTVVTFLIP

-60 VEKDTSDIAP
+60 IEKDTSDIAP
-70 LLGMQSGPAQF
+70 LLGMQSGPSAF

-103 EKCELAKEWGIISD
+103 TRCELKEDWKHLNGGKSLTDI
-117 PQAEVGHTESVK
+117 E
-129 ARKILEKMID
+129 ARKILKKVID
-139 IRQYRNTSIIELRA
+139 IRQFRNTSIIELRA
-153 YDGKKELAQKIA
+153 YDKKPSKAQEIAQALAVEYQSHRTEAQKKRVGDGIKALTGKMDKYNEEIA
-165 RSLAQ
+165 
-170 EYKDHRT
+170 EM
-177 SLQKERVQIGIN
+177 QKEVDKLRV
-189 SLNKRMDEKNEKIT
+189 
-203 SMQATVDR
+203 
-211 LRTDLGISDSA
+211 DLGISDAA

-237 YEAELITAK
+237 YESGLIDART
-246 GVHTTQSTLLE
+246 VHTSMSTLLD
-257 GLKGQSIEQL
+257 GLKLQSLEEL
-267 RASIL
+267 RNSIS
-272 TAHPDAQLDALI
+272 TAYPDAQLDVLI

-292 TLANHSIDLGEQHPR
+292 TLANHSIDLGEHHPR
-307 IKGLKKVVATLE
+307 IKGLEKVVATLE
-319 EQIDNRIQGVLA
+319 QQIGDRIQGVLA
-331 GLELRVKSSKAQV
+331 GLELKVSSAFAQV
-344 EQLQRDVVEAKHR
+344 EQLQRDVADAKKR

-362 EKGREYFDAKREL
+362 ETGREYFDKKREL

-384 ILFRIMQEEVDLE
+384 ILFRIMQEQVDLA
-397 LPKSSTVEVIDDADL
+397 LPKESTVEITDNADRPL
-412 PEKAVKPNIP
+412 KAVRPNIP
-422 LNIALGMVVGL
+422 LNIGLGVVVGL

-470 NVGSLLD
+470 NVGSLLA

-488 RVLRTNILFAGRQT
+488 RVLRTNILFAGRKSET
-502 EDQTT
+502 QTT
-507 FSVVSGGAGE
+507 FTVVSGGAGE

-523 FNLAVVFAQQG
+523 FNLAVVFAQMG
-534 DRVLVVDSDLRR
+534 DRILIVDSDLRR
-546 PSMHRF
+546 PSMHRYMN
-552 FKVSNN
+552 VSNN

-569 TIDEVIQTSE
+569 TIDEVIQTTE

-585 VPSGKLPSSSMGIL
+585 IPSGKLPSSSMGIL

-605 EFVVEMKSR
+605 EFVIDMKSR

-648 KYPQLMTQRAK
+648 KYPQMMTQRAK

-664 VGGELVGVVLNNI
+664 VGGDLVGVVLNNI

-693 DYYYKSREKEE
+693 DNYYKSLDKEGSAE
-704 DSADEAPDGK
+704 DDAKSK
-714 KETKLLAKAD
+714 KETKLLASAKT
-724 IGGDDEKPKY
+724 GGEDEKPKY

>member
-1 MDKIPST
+1 MDKIPSK

-21 RIIRVRFV
+21 RIIRVRLV

-37 TAVTTTVVTFLLS
+37 TAVTTTVVTFFM
-50 PTYMSLSRIS
+50 PKTYMSLSRIS
-60 VEKDTSDIAP
+60 IEKDTSDIAP
-70 LLGMQSGPAQF
+70 LLGMQSGPAAF

-103 EKCELAKEWGIISD
+103 VRCELTEDWKRLNGGNLLD
-117 PQAEVGHTESVK
+117 PIE
-129 ARKILEKMID
+129 ARKILKKSID
-139 IRQYRNTSIIELRA
+139 IRQFRNTSIIELRA
-153 YDGKKELAQKIA
+153 YDRDPRK
-165 RSLAQ
+165 AQ
-170 EYKDHRT
+170 EIAQAIAVEYQNHRKDAQTARVKQGIKA
-177 SLQKERVQIGIN
+177 LEGRKEKTDEQI
-189 SLNKRMDEKNEKIT
+189 LV
-203 SMQATVDR
+203 MQANVDK
-211 LRTDLGISDSA
+211 LRTDLNISDAA
-222 GEESYSI
+222 GEDSYSI

-237 YEAELITAK
+237 YESELIDVK
-246 GVHTTQSTLLE
+246 GIHTSMFTLLE
-257 GLKGQSIEQL
+257 GLKALSDKEL
-267 RASIL
+267 RDSIL
-272 TAHPDAQLDALI
+272 TAHPDAQLDVLI

-292 TLANHSIDLGEQHPR
+292 TLANHGIDLGEEHPR

-319 EQIDNRIQGVLA
+319 GQIDNRIQGILA
-331 GLELRVKSSKAQV
+331 GLGLRVNSSQAQV
-344 EQLQRDVVEAKHR
+344 EQLQRDVNAAKKR

-362 EKGREYFDAKREL
+362 KTGREYFDAKREL

-384 ILFRIMQEEVDLE
+384 ILFRIMQEEVDLA
-397 LPKSSTVEVIDDADL
+397 LPKESTVEITDEADRPL
-412 PEKAVKPNIP
+412 KAIRPNIP
-422 LNIALGMVVGL
+422 LNIALGVVVGL

-488 RVLRTNILFAGRQT
+488 RVLRTNILFAGRKD
-502 EDQTT
+502 ESQTT

-523 FNLAVVFAQQG
+523 FNLAVVFAQMG
-534 DRVLVVDSDLRR
+534 DRILIVDSDLRR
-546 PSMHRF
+546 PSMHRYL
-552 FKVSNN
+552 KVSNN
-558 IGLTNYLLGQV
+558 IGLTNYLLGQA
-569 TIDEVIQTSE
+569 TIDEVIQTTE
-579 IPSLHF
+579 IPTLHF
-585 VPSGKLPSSSMGIL
+585 IPSGKLPSSSMGIL

-605 EFVVEMKSR
+605 EFVAEMKSR

-623 PIMGVSDASVLASM
+623 PIMGVSDATVLASM

-648 KYPQLMTQRAK
+648 KYPQMMTQRAK

-704 DSADEAPDGK
+704 SAEDDDK
-714 KETKLLAKAD
+714 SRKETKLLASAKT
-724 IGGDDEKPKY
+724 GGEDEKPKY

>member
-1 MDKIPST
+1 MDKTPST

-37 TAVTTTVVTFLLS
+37 TAVTTTVVTLFL
-50 PTYMSLSRIS
+50 PKTYMSLSRIS
-60 VEKDTSDIAP
+60 IEKDTSDIAP
-70 LLGMQSGPAQF
+70 LLGMQSGPTAF

-103 EKCELAKEWGIISD
+103 AKCNL
-117 PQAEVGHTESVK
+117 TEDWKRLNGGNLLSTIE
-129 ARKILEKMID
+129 ARKILKKAID
-139 IRQYRNTSIIELRA
+139 IRQFRNTSIIELRA
-153 YDGKKELAQKIA
+153 YDRIPRK
-165 RSLAQ
+165 AQ
-170 EYKDHRT
+170 EIAQALAMVYQNHRKDAQTARV
-177 SLQKERVQIGIN
+177 KEGIKALEGRKEETDKQI
-189 SLNKRMDEKNEKIT
+189 LV
-203 SMQATVDR
+203 MQANVDK
-211 LRTDLGISDSA
+211 LRTDLNISDAA
-222 GEESYSI
+222 GEDSYSI

-237 YEAELITAK
+237 YESELIDVK
-246 GVHTTQSTLLE
+246 GIHTTMSTLLD
-257 GLKGQSIEQL
+257 GLKALSAEEL

-272 TAHPDAQLDALI
+272 TAHPDPQLDVLI

-292 TLANHSIDLGEQHPR
+292 TLANLSIDLGEEHPR
-307 IKGLKKVVATLE
+307 IKGLKKVVVTLE
-319 EQIDNRIQGVLA
+319 EQIDNRIQGILA
-331 GLELRVKSSKAQV
+331 GLGLRVNSSQAQV
-344 EQLQRDVVEAKHR
+344 EQLQRDVNAAIQR
-357 ESDMR
+357 ESAMR
-362 EKGREYFDAKREL
+362 KTGREYFDAKREL
-375 SNTTRIRDT
+375 SNTTRMRDT
-384 ILFRIMQEEVDLE
+384 ILFRVMQEEVDLA
-397 LPKSSTVEVIDDADL
+397 LPKESTVEITDDADL
-412 PEKAVKPNIP
+412 PIKAVRPNIP
-422 LNIALGMVVGL
+422 LNIALGVVVGL
-433 ILGVGL
+433 VLGVGL

-456 ERALGA
+456 ERALNA

-488 RVLRTNILFAGRQT
+488 RVLRTNILFAGRKD
-502 EDQTT
+502 ESQTT

-534 DRVLVVDSDLRR
+534 DRVLIVDSDLRR

-558 IGLTNYLLGQV
+558 IGLTNYLLGQT

-585 VPSGKLPSSSMGIL
+585 IPSGKLPSSSMGIL

-605 EFVVEMKSR
+605 EFVAEMKSR

-648 KYPQLMTQRAK
+648 KYPLLMTQRAK
-659 EMVTK
+659 DMVTK
-664 VGGELVGVVLNNI
+664 VGGDLVGVVLNNI

-704 DSADEAPDGK
+704 LADEAQDG
-714 KETKLLAKAD
+714 EQEAKLLAKAD
-724 IGGDDEKPKY
+724 IGGEDEKPKY

>member
-1 MDKIPST
+1 MDKTPST
-8 DQSSDKLH
+8 DQSYDKLH

-37 TAVTTTVVTFLLS
+37 TAVTTTVVTFLL
-50 PTYMSLSRIS
+50 PETYMSLSRIS
-60 VEKDTSDIAP
+60 IEKDTSDIAP
-70 LLGMQSGPAQF
+70 LLGMQSGPTAF

-103 EKCELAKEWGIISD
+103 SKCGLTEEWKRLNGGKSL
-117 PQAEVGHTESVK
+117 TEIE

-139 IRQYRNTSIIELRA
+139 IRQFRNTSIIELRA
-153 YDGKKELAQKIA
+153 YDRKPQWAQTIAQALAKEYQ
-165 RSLAQ
+165 
-170 EYKDHRT
+170 DHRKN
-177 SLQKERVQIGIN
+177 LQEERVKKGILV
-189 SLNKRMDEKNEKIT
+189 LNGRLKKINEEISVMQTNVDE
-203 SMQATVDR
+203 
-211 LRTDLGISDSA
+211 LRTQEGISDAA
-222 GEESYSI
+222 GDESYSI

-237 YEAELITAK
+237 YESGLIDAR
-246 GVHTTQSTLLE
+246 GIHTTQSTLLE
-257 GLKGQSIEQL
+257 GLRAQSDEEL

-272 TAHPDAQLDALI
+272 TAHPDAQLDVLI

-292 TLANHSIDLGEQHPR
+292 TLANLGVDLGDEHPR
-307 IKGLKKVVATLE
+307 IKGLKVVVATLE
-319 EQIDNRIQGVLA
+319 GQIDDRIRGILA
-331 GLELRVKSSKAQV
+331 GLELRVNSTKAQV
-344 EQLQRDVVEAKHR
+344 EQLQRDVADAKKR

-384 ILFRIMQEEVDLE
+384 ILLRVMQEEVDLA
-397 LPKSSTVEVIDDADL
+397 LPKESTVEITDDADL
-412 PEKAVKPNIP
+412 PIKAVRPNIP
-422 LNIALGMVVGL
+422 LNIALGVVVGL
-433 ILGVGL
+433 VLGVGL

-456 ERALGA
+456 ERALNA

-488 RVLRTNILFAGRQT
+488 RVLRTNILFAGRKSET
-502 EDQTT
+502 QTT

-552 FKVSNN
+552 FKLSNN
-558 IGLTNYLLGQV
+558 IGLTNYLLGQA
-569 TIDEVIQTSE
+569 TIEEVIQTTE
-579 IPSLHF
+579 LPSLHF
-585 VPSGKLPSSSMGIL
+585 IPSGKLPSSSMGIL

-605 EFVVEMKSR
+605 EFVAEMKSR

-659 EMVTK
+659 DMVTK

-704 DSADEAPDGK
+704 SADEAQDGK
-714 KETKLLAKAD
+714 KDAKLLAKAD
-724 IGGDDEKPKY
+724 IGGEDEKPKY

>member
-8 DQSSDKLH
+8 GQSSDKLH

-21 RIIRVRFV
+21 RIIRVRLV

-37 TAVTTTVVTFLLS
+37 TAVTTTVVTLFM
-50 PTYMSLSRIS
+50 PKTYMSLSRIS
-60 VEKDTSDIAP
+60 IEKDTSDIAP
-70 LLGMQSGPAQF
+70 LLGMQSGPTAF

-89 FEKIQSQKVLDKVV
+89 FEKIQSQIVLDKVV
-103 EKCELAKEWGIISD
+103 AKCSLTEEWKLPDDIM
-117 PQAEVGHTESVK
+117 
-129 ARKILEKMID
+129 ARKLLKKAID
-139 IRQYRNTSIIELRA
+139 VRQFRNTSIIELRA
-153 YDGKKELAQKIA
+153 YDRDKNLAQQIA
-165 RSLAQ
+165 QSLAE
-170 EYKDHRT
+170 EYQTHRT
-177 SLQKERVQIGIN
+177 DAQQKRVQKGIDVLEDELKSYKEEIG
-189 SLNKRMDEKNEKIT
+189 D
-203 SMQATVDR
+203 MQANVDK
-211 LRTDLGISDSA
+211 LRVDLGISDAA
-222 GEESYSI
+222 GDESYSI

-237 YEAELITAK
+237 YESGLIDAR
-246 GVHTTQSTLLE
+246 GVHTSMSTLLD
-257 GLKGQSIEQL
+257 GLKLQSLGEL
-267 RASIL
+267 RDSIS
-272 TAHPDAQLDALI
+272 TAYPDAQLDVLI

-292 TLANHSIDLGEQHPR
+292 TLANHSIDLGEEHPR
-307 IKGLKKVVATLE
+307 IKGLEKVVATLE
-319 EQIDNRIQGVLA
+319 QQIDNRIQGVLA
-331 GLELRVKSSKAQV
+331 GLELKVRSASAQV
-344 EQLQRDVVEAKHR
+344 VQLQRDVTDAKKR

-362 EKGREYFDAKREL
+362 KKGRDYFDAKRAL
-375 SNTTRIRDT
+375 ANKTRIRDT
-384 ILFRIMQEEVDLE
+384 ILFRVMQEKVDLA
-397 LPKSSTVEVIDDADL
+397 LPKESTVEITDEAEVPKTAIR
-412 PEKAVKPNIP
+412 PNVP
-422 LNIALGMVVGL
+422 LNIALGVVVGL

-488 RVLRTNILFAGRQT
+488 RVLRTNILFAGRKD
-502 EDQTT
+502 ESQTT

-523 FNLAVVFAQQG
+523 FNLAVVFAQMG
-534 DRVLVVDSDLRR
+534 DRILIVDSDLRR
-546 PSMHRF
+546 PSMHRYMN
-552 FKVSNN
+552 VSNN
-558 IGLTNYLLGQV
+558 IGLTNYLLGQA
-569 TIDEVIQTSE
+569 TIDEVIQTTE
-579 IPSLHF
+579 LPSLHF
-585 VPSGKLPSSSMGIL
+585 IPSGKLPSSSMGIL

-605 EFVVEMKSR
+605 EFVAEMKSR

-648 KYPQLMTQRAK
+648 KYPQMMTQRAK

-693 DYYYKSREKEE
+693 DNYYKSREKEGSAE
-704 DSADEAPDGK
+704 DDTKSRK
-714 KETKLLAKAD
+714 KTKLLASAKT
-724 IGGDDEKPKY
+724 GGEDEKPKY

>member
-1 MDKIPST
+1 MDKTPST
-8 DQSSDKLH
+8 DQSYDKLH

-37 TAVTTTVVTFLLS
+37 TAVTTTVVTFLL
-50 PTYMSLSRIS
+50 PETYMSLSRIS
-60 VEKDTSDIAP
+60 IEKDTSDIAP
-70 LLGMQSGPAQF
+70 LLGMQSGPTAF

-103 EKCELAKEWGIISD
+103 SKCGLTEEWKRLNGGKSL
-117 PQAEVGHTESVK
+117 TEIE
-129 ARKILEKMID
+129 ARKILEKAID
-139 IRQYRNTSIIELRA
+139 IRQFRNTSIIELRA
-153 YDGKKELAQKIA
+153 YDRKPQWAQTIAQALAE
-165 RSLAQ
+165 
-170 EYKDHRT
+170 EYQDHRKN
-177 SLQKERVQIGIN
+177 LQEDRVKKGILVLNGRLKKINEQISVMQTN
-189 SLNKRMDEKNEKIT
+189 VDE
-203 SMQATVDR
+203 
-211 LRTDLGISDSA
+211 LRTQEGISDAA
-222 GEESYSI
+222 GDESYSI

-237 YEAELITAK
+237 YESGLIDAR
-246 GVHTTQSTLLE
+246 GIHTTQSTLLE
-257 GLKGQSIEQL
+257 GLRAQSDEEL

-272 TAHPDAQLDALI
+272 TAHPDAQLDVLI

-292 TLANHSIDLGEQHPR
+292 TLANLGVDLGDEHPR
-307 IKGLKKVVATLE
+307 IKGLKVVVATLE
-319 EQIDNRIQGVLA
+319 GQIDDRIRGILA
-331 GLELRVKSSKAQV
+331 GLELRVNSTKAQV
-344 EQLQRDVVEAKHR
+344 EQLQSDVADAKKR

-384 ILFRIMQEEVDLE
+384 ILLRVMQEEVDLA
-397 LPKSSTVEVIDDADL
+397 LPKESTVEITDDADL
-412 PEKAVKPNIP
+412 PIKAVRPNIP
-422 LNIALGMVVGL
+422 LNIALGVVVGL
-433 ILGVGL
+433 VLGVGL

-456 ERALGA
+456 ERALNA

-477 EGDESPHAEAY
+477 EGDESSHAEAY
-488 RVLRTNILFAGRQT
+488 RVLRTNILFAGRKSET
-502 EDQTT
+502 QTT

-552 FKVSNN
+552 FKLSNN
-558 IGLTNYLLGQV
+558 IGLTNYLLGQA
-569 TIDEVIQTSE
+569 TIEEVIQTTE
-579 IPSLHF
+579 LPSLHF
-585 VPSGKLPSSSMGIL
+585 IPSGKLPSSSMGIL

-605 EFVVEMKSR
+605 EFVAEMKSR

-659 EMVTK
+659 DMVTK

-704 DSADEAPDGK
+704 SADEAQDGK
-714 KETKLLAKAD
+714 KDAKLLAKAD
-724 IGGDDEKPKY
+724 IGGEDEKPKY

>member
-1 MDKIPST
+1 MDKTPST
-8 DQSSDKLH
+8 DQSYDKLH

-37 TAVTTTVVTFLLS
+37 TAVTTTVVTFLL
-50 PTYMSLSRIS
+50 PETYMSLSRIS
-60 VEKDTSDIAP
+60 IEKDTSDIAP
-70 LLGMQSGPAQF
+70 LLGMQSGPTAF

-103 EKCELAKEWGIISD
+103 SKCGLTEEWKRLNGGKSL
-117 PQAEVGHTESVK
+117 TEIE
-129 ARKILEKMID
+129 ARKILEKAID
-139 IRQYRNTSIIELRA
+139 IRQFRNTSIIELRA
-153 YDGKKELAQKIA
+153 YDRKPKWAQTIA
-165 RSLAQ
+165 QSLAEAYQNHRKNLQ
-170 EYKDHRT
+170 E
-177 SLQKERVQIGIN
+177 ERVKKGILV
-189 SLNKRMDEKNEKIT
+189 LNGRLKKINEEISVMQTNVDE
-203 SMQATVDR
+203 
-211 LRTDLGISDSA
+211 LRTQEGISDAA
-222 GEESYSI
+222 GDESYSI

-237 YEAELITAK
+237 YESGLIDAR
-246 GVHTTQSTLLE
+246 GIHTTQSTLLE
-257 GLKGQSIEQL
+257 GLRAQSDEEL

-272 TAHPDAQLDALI
+272 TAHPDAQLDVLI

-292 TLANHSIDLGEQHPR
+292 TLANLSVDLGDEHPR
-307 IKGLKKVVATLE
+307 IKGLKVVVATLE
-319 EQIDNRIQGVLA
+319 GQIDDRIRGILA
-331 GLELRVKSSKAQV
+331 GLELRVNSTKAQV
-344 EQLQRDVVEAKHR
+344 EQLQSDVADAKKR

-362 EKGREYFDAKREL
+362 EKGREYFDSKREL

-384 ILFRIMQEEVDLE
+384 ILLRVMQEEVDLA
-397 LPKSSTVEVIDDADL
+397 LPKESTVEITDDADL
-412 PEKAVKPNIP
+412 PIKAVRPNIP
-422 LNIALGMVVGL
+422 LNIALGVVVGL
-433 ILGVGL
+433 VLGVGL

-456 ERALGA
+456 ERALNA

-488 RVLRTNILFAGRQT
+488 RVLRTNILFAGRKSET
-502 EDQTT
+502 QTT

-552 FKVSNN
+552 FKLSNN
-558 IGLTNYLLGQV
+558 IGLTNYLLGQA
-569 TIDEVIQTSE
+569 TIEEVIQTTE
-579 IPSLHF
+579 LPSLHF
-585 VPSGKLPSSSMGIL
+585 IPSGKLPSSSMGIL

-605 EFVVEMKSR
+605 EFVAEMKSR

-659 EMVTK
+659 DMVTK

-704 DSADEAPDGK
+704 SADEAQDGK
-714 KETKLLAKAD
+714 KDAKLLAKAD
-724 IGGDDEKPKY
+724 IGGEDEKPKY

>member
-37 TAVTTTVVTFLLS
+37 TAVTTTVVTFLLN

-153 YDGKKELAQKIA
+153 YDRKPQLARQIA
-165 RSLAQ
+165 QALAE
-170 EYKDHRT
+170 EYKNHRT
-177 SLQKERVQIGIN
+177 SLQKDRVKIGIQAL
-189 SLNKRMDEKNEKIT
+189 SKRMEEINEKIT
-203 SMQATVDR
+203 GMQATVDR
-211 LRTDLGISDSA
+211 LRTDLGISDAA

-237 YEAELITAK
+237 YEAELITSK

-257 GLKGQSIEQL
+257 GLKEQSVEQL

-272 TAHPDAQLDALI
+272 TAHPDAQLDVLV

-307 IKGLKKVVATLE
+307 IKGLKKVVTTLE
-319 EQIDNRIQGVLA
+319 GQIDDRIQGVLA

-344 EQLQRDVVEAKHR
+344 EQLQRDVAEAKQR

-362 EKGREYFDAKREL
+362 EKGRKYFDAKREL

-397 LPKSSTVEVIDDADL
+397 LPKSSTVEIIDDADL
-412 PEKAVKPNIP
+412 PEKAVKPNVP

-470 NVGSLLD
+470 NVSSLLD

-704 DSADEAPDGK
+704 DPADEVPDGK

>member
-1 MDKIPST
+1 MDKIPSK

-16 ILDYW
+16 VLDYW
-21 RIIRVRFV
+21 RIIRVRLV

-37 TAVTTTVVTFLLS
+37 TAVTTTVVTFFI
-50 PTYMSLSRIS
+50 PKTYMSLSRIS
-60 VEKDTSDIAP
+60 IEKDTSDIAP
-70 LLGMQSGPAQF
+70 LLGMQSGPTAF

-89 FEKIQSQKVLDKVV
+89 FEKIQSQMVLDKVV
-103 EKCELAKEWGIISD
+103 IKCSLTEEWKLPDDIM
-117 PQAEVGHTESVK
+117 
-129 ARKILEKMID
+129 ARKRLKKAID
-139 IRQYRNTSIIELRA
+139 VRQFRNTSIIELRA
-153 YDGKKELAQKIA
+153 YDRDKNLARKIA
-165 RSLAQ
+165 QSLAE
-170 EYKDHRT
+170 EYQTHRT
-177 SLQKERVQIGIN
+177 TAQQKRVQKGIN
-189 SLNKRMDEKNEKIT
+189 VLEDELESYKEEIGD
-203 SMQATVDR
+203 MQAGVDK
-211 LRTDLGISDSA
+211 LRVDLGISDAA
-222 GEESYSI
+222 GDESYSI

-237 YEAELITAK
+237 YESGLIDART
-246 GVHTTQSTLLE
+246 VQTSMSTLLD
-257 GLKGQSIEQL
+257 GLKLQSLEEL
-267 RASIL
+267 RDSIS
-272 TAHPDAQLDALI
+272 TAYPDAQLDVLI

-292 TLANHSIDLGEQHPR
+292 TLANHSIDLGELHPR
-307 IKGLKKVVATLE
+307 IKGLEKVVATLE
-319 EQIDNRIQGVLA
+319 QQIDNRIQGVLA
-331 GLELRVKSSKAQV
+331 GLELKVRSASAQV
-344 EQLQRDVVEAKHR
+344 EQLQRDVTDAKKR

-362 EKGREYFDAKREL
+362 KKGRNYFDAKRAL
-375 SNTTRIRDT
+375 SNKTRIRDT
-384 ILFRIMQEEVDLE
+384 ILFRVMQEKVDLA
-397 LPKSSTVEVIDDADL
+397 LPKESTVEITDEAEVPKTAIR
-412 PEKAVKPNIP
+412 PNIP
-422 LNIALGMVVGL
+422 LNIALGVVVGL

-488 RVLRTNILFAGRQT
+488 RVLRTNILFAGRKD
-502 EDQTT
+502 ESQTT

-523 FNLAVVFAQQG
+523 FNLAVVFAQMG
-534 DRVLVVDSDLRR
+534 DRILIVDSDLRR
-546 PSMHRF
+546 PSMHRYMN
-552 FKVSNN
+552 VSNN

-569 TIDEVIQTSE
+569 TIDEVIQTTE
-579 IPSLHF
+579 LPSLHF
-585 VPSGKLPSSSMGIL
+585 IPSGKLPSSSMGIL

-605 EFVVEMKSR
+605 EFVTEMKSR

-648 KYPQLMTQRAK
+648 KYPQMMTQRAK

-693 DYYYKSREKEE
+693 DNYYKSREKEGSAE
-704 DSADEAPDGK
+704 DDTKSRK
-714 KETKLLAKAD
+714 KTKLLASAKT
-724 IGGDDEKPKY
+724 GEEDEKPKY

>member
-1 MDKIPST
+1 MDKIPSK

-21 RIIRVRFV
+21 RIIRVRLV

-37 TAVTTTVVTFLLS
+37 TAVTTTVVTFFI
-50 PTYMSLSRIS
+50 PKTYMSLSRIS
-60 VEKDTSDIAP
+60 IEKDTSDIAP
-70 LLGMQSGPAQF
+70 LLGMQSGPTAF

-89 FEKIQSQKVLDKVV
+89 FEKIQSQMVLDKVV
-103 EKCELAKEWGIISD
+103 AKCSLTEEWKLPDDIM
-117 PQAEVGHTESVK
+117 
-129 ARKILEKMID
+129 ARKRLKKAID
-139 IRQYRNTSIIELRA
+139 VRQFRNTSIIELRA
-153 YDGKKELAQKIA
+153 YDRDKNLAQQIA
-165 RSLAQ
+165 QSLAE
-170 EYKDHRT
+170 EYQTHRT
-177 SLQKERVQIGIN
+177 DAQQKRVQKGIN
-189 SLNKRMDEKNEKIT
+189 VLEDELKSYKEEIGD
-203 SMQATVDR
+203 MQADVDK
-211 LRTDLGISDSA
+211 LRVDLGISDAA
-222 GEESYSI
+222 GDESYSI

-237 YEAELITAK
+237 YESGLIDARAL
-246 GVHTTQSTLLE
+246 HTSMSTLLD
-257 GLKGQSIEQL
+257 GLKLQSLEEL
-267 RASIL
+267 RDSIS
-272 TAHPDAQLDALI
+272 TAYPDAQLDVLI

-292 TLANHSIDLGEQHPR
+292 TLANHSIDLGELHPR
-307 IKGLKKVVATLE
+307 IKGLEKVVATLE
-319 EQIDNRIQGVLA
+319 QQIDNRIQGVLA
-331 GLELRVKSSKAQV
+331 GLELKVRSASAQV
-344 EQLQRDVVEAKHR
+344 EQLQRDVTDAKKR

-362 EKGREYFDAKREL
+362 KKGRNYFDAKRAL
-375 SNTTRIRDT
+375 ANKTRIRDT
-384 ILFRIMQEEVDLE
+384 ILFRVMQEKVDLA
-397 LPKSSTVEVIDDADL
+397 LPKESTVEITDEAEVPKTAIR
-412 PEKAVKPNIP
+412 PNIP
-422 LNIALGMVVGL
+422 LNIALGVVVGL

-488 RVLRTNILFAGRQT
+488 RVLRTNILFAGRKD
-502 EDQTT
+502 ESQTT

-523 FNLAVVFAQQG
+523 FNLAVVFAQMG
-534 DRVLVVDSDLRR
+534 DRILIVDSDLRR
-546 PSMHRF
+546 PSMHRYMN
-552 FKVSNN
+552 VSNN

-569 TIDEVIQTSE
+569 TIDEVIQTTE
-579 IPSLHF
+579 LPSLHF
-585 VPSGKLPSSSMGIL
+585 IPSGKLPSSSMGIL

-605 EFVVEMKSR
+605 EFVTEMKSR

-648 KYPQLMTQRAK
+648 KYPQMMTQRAK

-693 DYYYKSREKEE
+693 DNYYKSREKEGSAE
-704 DSADEAPDGK
+704 DDTKSRK
-714 KETKLLAKAD
+714 KTKLLASAKT
-724 IGGDDEKPKY
+724 GEEDEKPKY

>member
-1 MDKIPST
+1 MDKIPSK

-21 RIIRVRFV
+21 RIIRVRLV
-29 TILLVFLL
+29 TIVLVFLL
-37 TAVTTTVVTFLLS
+37 TAVTTTVVTFFI
-50 PTYMSLSRIS
+50 PKTYMSLSRIS
-60 VEKDTSDIAP
+60 IEKDTSDIAP
-70 LLGMQSGPAQF
+70 LLGMQSGPSAF

-89 FEKIQSQKVLDKVV
+89 FEKIQSQMVLDKVV
-103 EKCELAKEWGIISD
+103 AKCSLTTDWELPD
-117 PQAEVGHTESVK
+117 EVM
-129 ARKILEKMID
+129 ARKRLKKAID
-139 IRQYRNTSIIELRA
+139 VRQFRNTSIIELRA
-153 YDGKKELAQKIA
+153 YDRKPLRAQRIA
-165 RSLAQ
+165 QAIAE
-170 EYKDHRT
+170 EYQAHRT
-177 SLQKERVQIGIN
+177 DAQQKRVQKGIDVLEGELEN
-189 SLNKRMDEKNEKIT
+189 YKEEIVE
-203 SMQATVDR
+203 MQANVDK
-211 LRTDLGISDSA
+211 LRVDLGISDAA
-222 GEESYSI
+222 GDESYSI

-237 YEAELITAK
+237 YESGLIDAR
-246 GVHTTQSTLLE
+246 VLHTSMSTLLD
-257 GLKGQSIEQL
+257 GLKLQSLEEL
-267 RASIL
+267 RDSIS
-272 TAHPDAQLDALI
+272 TAYPDAQLDVLI

-292 TLANHSIDLGEQHPR
+292 TLANNSIDLGELHPR
-307 IKGLKKVVATLE
+307 IKGLEKVVATLE
-319 EQIDNRIQGVLA
+319 QQIDNRIQGVLA
-331 GLELRVKSSKAQV
+331 GLELKVRSAFAQV
-344 EQLQRDVVEAKHR
+344 EQLQEDVTDAKKR

-362 EKGREYFDAKREL
+362 RKGRDYFDAKRAL
-375 SNTTRIRDT
+375 SNKTRIRDT
-384 ILFRIMQEEVDLE
+384 ILFRVMQEKVDLA
-397 LPKSSTVEVIDDADL
+397 LPKESTVEITDMAEVPKTAIR
-412 PEKAVKPNIP
+412 PNIP
-422 LNIALGMVVGL
+422 LNIALGVVVGL

-488 RVLRTNILFAGRQT
+488 RVLRTNILFAGRKD
-502 EDQTT
+502 ESQTT

-523 FNLAVVFAQQG
+523 FNLAVVFAQMG
-534 DRVLVVDSDLRR
+534 DRVLIVDSDLRR
-546 PSMHRF
+546 PSMHRYMN
-552 FKVSNN
+552 VSNN

-569 TIDEVIQTSE
+569 TIDEVIQTTA
-579 IPSLHF
+579 IPSLNF
-585 VPSGKLPSSSMGIL
+585 IPSGKLPSSSMGIL

-605 EFVVEMKSR
+605 EFVAEMKSR

-648 KYPQLMTQRAK
+648 KYPQMMTQRAK

-664 VGGELVGVVLNNI
+664 VGGNLVGVVLNNI

-693 DYYYKSREKEE
+693 DNYYKSRENEE
-704 DSADEAPDGK
+704 SAEDDTKSRK
-714 KETKLLAKAD
+714 KTKLLASAKT
-724 IGGDDEKPKY
+724 GGEDEKPKY

>member
-1 MDKIPST
+1 MDKTPSK
-8 DQSSDKLH
+8 DQSYDKLH

-37 TAVTTTVVTFLLS
+37 TAVTTTVVTFLL
-50 PTYMSLSRIS
+50 PETYMSLSRIS
-60 VEKDTSDIAP
+60 IEKDTSDIAP
-70 LLGMQSGPAQF
+70 LLGMQSGPTAF
-81 DPYFIQTE
+81 DPYFIQTD

-103 EKCELAKEWGIISD
+103 SKCGLTEEWKRLNGGKSL
-117 PQAEVGHTESVK
+117 TEIE
-129 ARKILEKMID
+129 ARKILEKAID
-139 IRQYRNTSIIELRA
+139 IRQFRNTSIIELRA
-153 YDGKKELAQKIA
+153 YDRKPKWAQTIAQALAKEYQNHRKDL
-165 RSLAQ
+165 Q
-170 EYKDHRT
+170 E
-177 SLQKERVQIGIN
+177 ERVKKGILV
-189 SLNKRMDEKNEKIT
+189 LNGRLKKINEEISVMQTNVDE
-203 SMQATVDR
+203 
-211 LRTDLGISDSA
+211 LRTQEGISDAA
-222 GEESYSI
+222 GDESYSI

-237 YEAELITAK
+237 YESELINVR
-246 GVHTTQSTLLE
+246 GIHTTQSTLLE
-257 GLKGQSIEQL
+257 GLRAQSDEEL

-272 TAHPDAQLDALI
+272 TAHPDAQLDVLI

-292 TLANHSIDLGEQHPR
+292 TLANLGVDLGDEHPR
-307 IKGLKKVVATLE
+307 IKGLKVVVATLE
-319 EQIDNRIQGVLA
+319 GQIDDRIRGILA
-331 GLELRVKSSKAQV
+331 GLELRVNSTKAQV
-344 EQLQRDVVEAKHR
+344 EQLQSDVADAKKR

-362 EKGREYFDAKREL
+362 EKGREYFDAKRKL

-384 ILFRIMQEEVDLE
+384 ILLRVMQEEVDLA
-397 LPKSSTVEVIDDADL
+397 LPKESTVEITDDADL
-412 PEKAVKPNIP
+412 PIKAVRPNIP
-422 LNIALGMVVGL
+422 LNIALGVVVGL
-433 ILGVGL
+433 VLGVGL

-456 ERALGA
+456 ERALNA

-488 RVLRTNILFAGRQT
+488 RVLRTNILFAGRKSET
-502 EDQTT
+502 QTT

-552 FKVSNN
+552 FKLSNN
-558 IGLTNYLLGQV
+558 IGLTNYLLGQA
-569 TIDEVIQTSE
+569 TIEEVIQTTE
-579 IPSLHF
+579 LPSLHF
-585 VPSGKLPSSSMGIL
+585 IPSGKLPSSSMGIL

-605 EFVVEMKSR
+605 EFVAEMKSR

-659 EMVTK
+659 DMVTK

-704 DSADEAPDGK
+704 SADEAQDGK
-714 KETKLLAKAD
+714 KDAKLLAKAD
-724 IGGDDEKPKY
+724 IGGEDEKPKY

>member
-8 DQSSDKLH
+8 EQSSDKLH

-29 TILLVFLL
+29 VILLVFLI
-37 TAVTTTVVTFLLS
+37 TAVTTTVVTFLLPS
-50 PTYMSLSRIS
+50 TYMSLSRIS

-70 LLGMQSGPAQF
+70 LLGMQSGPTAF

-103 EKCELAKEWGIISD
+103 AKCDLA
-117 PQAEVGHTESVK
+117 ESLVLGK
-129 ARKILEKMID
+129 SLNESEARKILEKSID
-139 IRQYRNTSIIELRA
+139 VRQYRNTSIIELRA
-153 YDGKKELAQKIA
+153 YDRKPTK
-165 RSLAQ
+165 AQ
-170 EYKDHRT
+170 EIAQALASEYQNHR
-177 SLQKERVQIGIN
+177 SNLQKDRVKKGIE
-189 SLNKRMDEKNEKIT
+189 SLKTRMEEINTEIT
-203 SMQATVDR
+203 SMQSDVDR
-211 LRTDLGISDSA
+211 FRTELGISDAA

-237 YEAELITAK
+237 YEVELITAK
-246 GVHTTQSTLLE
+246 GVLTTQSSLLD
-257 GLKGQSIEQL
+257 GLKGQSPEEL

-272 TAHPDAQLDALI
+272 TAHPDAQLDALT
-284 RELHTGQQ
+284 REFHTGQI
-292 TLANHSIDLGEQHPR
+292 TLANQSIDLGDEHPR

-319 EQIDNRIQGVLA
+319 GQINDRIKGILA
-331 GLELRVKSSKAQV
+331 GLELRVQSSKAQV
-344 EQLQRDVVEAKHR
+344 VQLQRVVEDAKKR

-362 EKGREYFDAKREL
+362 EQGREYFNAKREL
-375 SNTTRIRDT
+375 ANTTRIRDT
-384 ILFRIMQEEVDLE
+384 ILLRVMQEEVDLE
-397 LPKSSTVEVIDDADL
+397 LPKESTVEIIDDADL
-412 PEKAVKPNIP
+412 PIRAVRPNIP
-422 LNIALGMVVGL
+422 LNISLGVVVGL

-470 NVGSLLD
+470 NVGSLLE

-488 RVLRTNILFAGRQT
+488 RVLRTNILFAGRKS
-502 EDQTT
+502 EKQTT

-534 DRVLVVDSDLRR
+534 DRILIVDSDLRR
-546 PSMHRF
+546 PSMHRYL
-552 FKVSNN
+552 KVSNN

-569 TIDEVIQTSE
+569 AIDEVIQTTE
-579 IPSLHF
+579 LPSLHF
-585 VPSGKLPSSSMGIL
+585 IPSGKLPSSSMGIL

-605 EFVVEMKSR
+605 EFVLEMKSR

-659 EMVTK
+659 SMVTK

-704 DSADEAPDGK
+704 SADETQGVE
-714 KETKLLAKAD
+714 KEAKLLANAD
-724 IGGDDEKPKY
+724 LGGEDEKPKY

>member
-21 RIIRVRFV
+21 RIIRVRLV

-37 TAVTTTVVTFLLS
+37 TAVTTTVVTFLIP

-60 VEKDTSDIAP
+60 IEKDTSDIAP
-70 LLGMQSGPAQF
+70 LLGMQSGPAAF

-89 FEKIQSQKVLDKVV
+89 FEKIQSQKVLAKVV
-103 EKCELAKEWGIISD
+103 AKCELTEEWSRINGGKPLNEI
-117 PQAEVGHTESVK
+117 E
-129 ARKILEKMID
+129 ARKILKKAID
-139 IRQYRNTSIIELRA
+139 IRQFRNTSIIELRA
-153 YDGKKELAQKIA
+153 YDREPLMAQKIA
-165 RSLAQ
+165 NALAE
-170 EYKDHRT
+170 EYQSHRT
-177 SLQKERVQIGIN
+177 DAQKTRVELGIKA
-189 SLNKRMDEKNEKIT
+189 LTGKMDTYNVNIAA
-203 SMQATVDR
+203 MQADVDK
-211 LRTDLGISDSA
+211 LRVDLGISDAA

-237 YEAELITAK
+237 YESGLIDAR
-246 GVHTTQSTLLE
+246 GVHTSMSTLLN
-257 GLKGQSIEQL
+257 GLKLQSLEEL
-267 RASIL
+267 RDSIS
-272 TAHPDAQLDALI
+272 TAYPDGQLDVLI
-284 RELHTGQQ
+284 RELYTGQQ
-292 TLANHSIDLGEQHPR
+292 TLANSSIDLGEEHPR

-319 EQIDNRIQGVLA
+319 QQIDDRIQGVLA
-331 GLELRVKSSKAQV
+331 GLELKVSSAFAQV
-344 EQLQRDVVEAKHR
+344 EQLQRDVTDAKKR

-362 EKGREYFDAKREL
+362 ETGREYFDAKREL
-375 SNTTRIRDT
+375 SNITRIRDT
-384 ILFRIMQEEVDLE
+384 ILFRIMQEQVDLA
-397 LPKSSTVEVIDDADL
+397 LPKDSTVEITDVADMPL
-412 PEKAVKPNIP
+412 KAVRPNIP
-422 LNIALGMVVGL
+422 LNITLGVVVGL

-488 RVLRTNILFAGRQT
+488 RVLRTNILFAGRKD
-502 EDQTT
+502 ESQTT

-523 FNLAVVFAQQG
+523 FNLAVVFAQMG
-534 DRVLVVDSDLRR
+534 DRILIVDSDLRR
-546 PSMHRF
+546 PSMHRYMN
-552 FKVSNN
+552 VSNN

-569 TIDEVIQTSE
+569 TIDKVIQTTN

-585 VPSGKLPSSSMGIL
+585 IPSGKLPSSSMGIL

-605 EFVVEMKSR
+605 EFVAEMKSR

-648 KYPQLMTQRAK
+648 KYPLMMTQRAK

-693 DYYYKSREKEE
+693 DNYYKSRENEE
-704 DSADEAPDGK
+704 SATDAASSTK
-714 KETKLLAKAD
+714 KTKLLASAKT
-724 IGGDDEKPKY
+724 GGEDEKPKY

>member
-8 DQSSDKLH
+8 EQSSDKLH

-29 TILLVFLL
+29 VILLVFLI
-37 TAVTTTVVTFLLS
+37 TAVTTTVVTFLLP

-70 LLGMQSGPAQF
+70 LLGMQSGPTAF

-103 EKCELAKEWGIISD
+103 AKCDLA
-117 PQAEVGHTESVK
+117 ESLVLGK
-129 ARKILEKMID
+129 SLNESEARKILEKSID
-139 IRQYRNTSIIELRA
+139 VRQYRNTSIIELRA
-153 YDGKKELAQKIA
+153 YDRKPTK
-165 RSLAQ
+165 AQ
-170 EYKDHRT
+170 EIAQALASEYQNHR
-177 SLQKERVQIGIN
+177 SNLQKDRVKKGIE
-189 SLNKRMDEKNEKIT
+189 SLKTRMEEINTEIT
-203 SMQATVDR
+203 SMQSDVDR
-211 LRTDLGISDSA
+211 FRTELGISDAA

-237 YEAELITAK
+237 YEVELITAK
-246 GVHTTQSTLLE
+246 GVLTTQSSLLD
-257 GLKGQSIEQL
+257 GLKGQSPEEL

-272 TAHPDAQLDALI
+272 TAHPDAQLDALT
-284 RELHTGQQ
+284 REFHTGQI
-292 TLANHSIDLGEQHPR
+292 TLANQSIDLGDEHPR

-319 EQIDNRIQGVLA
+319 GQIDDRIKGILA
-331 GLELRVKSSKAQV
+331 GLELRVQSSKAQV
-344 EQLQRDVVEAKHR
+344 EQLQRDVEDAKKR

-362 EKGREYFDAKREL
+362 EQGREYFNAKREL
-375 SNTTRIRDT
+375 ANTTRIRDT
-384 ILFRIMQEEVDLE
+384 ILLRVMQEEVDLE
-397 LPKSSTVEVIDDADL
+397 LPKESTVEIIDDADL
-412 PEKAVKPNIP
+412 PIRAVRPNIP
-422 LNIALGMVVGL
+422 LNISLGVVVGL

-470 NVGSLLD
+470 NVGSLLE

-488 RVLRTNILFAGRQT
+488 RVLRTNILFAGRKS
-502 EDQTT
+502 EKQTT

-534 DRVLVVDSDLRR
+534 DRILIVDSDLRR
-546 PSMHRF
+546 PSLHRYL
-552 FKVSNN
+552 KVSNN

-569 TIDEVIQTSE
+569 AIDEVIQTTE
-579 IPSLHF
+579 LPSLHF
-585 VPSGKLPSSSMGIL
+585 IPSGKLPSSSMGIL

-605 EFVVEMKSR
+605 EFVLEMKGR

-659 EMVTK
+659 SMVTK

-704 DSADEAPDGK
+704 SADETQGVE
-714 KETKLLAKAD
+714 KEAKLLANAD
-724 IGGDDEKPKY
+724 LGEEDEKPKY